1 MSSPSHPPFRHLRS
15 KIQEWKAGDLLQTG
29 EQSWHQFRQV
39 APLHLAPIVT
49 ALQEVLQAEG
59 LRATI
64 HDLSNERRHLS
75 LLIEPFDIA
84 ITFGPDENPHL
95 FHLSACPPVR
105 LSACR
110 RANPKDECKA
120 LISYQDLELDLGHV
134 MAIVKDVVL
143 RILGPRR
150 ASKEPGMK

>member
-1 MSSPSHPPFRHLRS
+1 MSSPSQPPFRHLRS
-15 KIQEWKAGDLLQTG
+15 KIQEWNAGDLLQTG
-29 EQSWHQFRQV
+29 EQSCQRFRQV

-64 HDLSNERRHLS
+64 HDMSDERRHLS

-84 ITFGPDENPHL
+84 ITFGPDETPHC
-95 FHLSACPPVR
+95 FQM
-105 LSACR
+105 SACR
-110 RANPKDECKA
+110 RANPENECKA

-134 MAIVKDVVL
+134 MEIIEDVVL

-150 ASKEPGMK
+150 ASC

>member
-1 MSSPSHPPFRHLRS
+1 MSSPSQPPFRYLRS

-29 EQSWHQFRQV
+29 EQSWQQFRQV

-64 HDLSNERRHLS
+64 HDLSDERRQLS

-95 FHLSACPPVR
+95 FQM
-105 LSACR
+105 SACR
-110 RANPKDECKA
+110 RANPEDECKA

-134 MAIVKDVVL
+134 IAIIEDVVL
-143 RILGPRR
+143 RILGPRK
-150 ASKEPGMK
+150 ASKEPGME

>member
-1 MSSPSHPPFRHLRS
+1 MSSTPHPPFRHLRS

-29 EQSWHQFRQV
+29 EQSWQQFQQV
-39 APLHLAPIVT
+39 APLHLAPIVA
-49 ALQEVLQAEG
+49 ALQDALQAEG

-64 HDLSNERRHLS
+64 HDMSNERRHLS

-84 ITFGPDENPHL
+84 ITFGPDENPHR
-95 FHLSACPPVR
+95 FH

-110 RANPKDECKA
+110 RANPEDECKA
-120 LISYQDLELDLGHV
+120 LIAYQDLELDLGHV
-134 MAIVKDVVL
+134 MEIIEDVVL

-150 ASKEPGMK
+150 ASKEPGME

>member
-15 KIQEWKAGDLLQTG
+15 KIKEWKDGDLLQTG
-29 EQSWHQFRQV
+29 EQSWQRFRQV
-39 APLHLAPIVT
+39 APLQVAPIMA
-49 ALQEVLQAEG
+49 ALQDALQAEG

-64 HDLSNERRHLS
+64 HDMSDERRHLN

-84 ITFGPDENPHL
+84 ITFGPDKNPHL
-95 FHLSACPPVR
+95 FQM
-105 LSACR
+105 SACR
-110 RANPKDECKA
+110 RANPEDECKA

-134 MAIVKDVVL
+134 MEIVEDVAL

-150 ASKEPGMK
+150 ANEEPGME

>member
-29 EQSWHQFRQV
+29 EQSWQQFRQV

-64 HDLSNERRHLS
+64 HDMSNERRQLS
-75 LLIEPFDIA
+75 FLIEPFDIA

-95 FHLSACPPVR
+95 FQM
-105 LSACR
+105 SACR
-110 RANPKDECKA
+110 RANPEDECKA

-134 MAIVKDVVL
+134 MAIVEDVAL

>member
-29 EQSWHQFRQV
+29 EQSWQRFRQV
-39 APLHLAPIVT
+39 APLQLAPIVA
-49 ALQEVLQAEG
+49 ALQDALQAEG

-64 HDLSNERRHLS
+64 HNLSDERRHLS

-84 ITFGPDENPHL
+84 ITFGPDQNPHC
-95 FHLSACPPVR
+95 FQM
-105 LSACR
+105 SACR
-110 RANPKDECKA
+110 RANPENECTA

-134 MAIVKDVVL
+134 MEIVEDVAL

>member
-1 MSSPSHPPFRHLRS
+1 MSSPSQPPFRYLRS

-29 EQSWHQFRQV
+29 EQSWHRFRHV
-39 APLHLAPIVT
+39 APLQLTPIMT
-49 ALQEVLQAEG
+49 ALQEALQAEG

-64 HDLSNERRHLS
+64 HNLSDERHHLS

-84 ITFGPDENPHL
+84 ITFGPDENPHR
-95 FHLSACPPVR
+95 FH

-110 RANPKDECKA
+110 RANQEDECKA
-120 LISYQDLELDLGHV
+120 LIAYQDLELNLGHV
-134 MAIVKDVVL
+134 MEIVEDVVL

-150 ASKEPGMK
+150 ASKEPVME

>member
-1 MSSPSHPPFRHLRS
+1 MPPRQHPPFRHLRS
-15 KIQEWKAGDLLQTG
+15 KIREWKAGDLLRTG
-29 EQSWHQFRQV
+29 EQSWQRFRQD
-39 APLHLAPIVT
+39 APLHLAPIMT
-49 ALQEVLQAEG
+49 ALQEALQAEG

-64 HDLSNERRHLS
+64 HDMSDERRHLN

-95 FHLSACPPVR
+95 FHLSAC
-105 LSACR
+105 R
-110 RANPKDECKA
+110 RANPEDECKA

-134 MAIVKDVVL
+134 MEIFEDVVL

-150 ASKEPGMK
+150 ASEEPGME